1 MVEQGQL
8 FTGAV
13 EDVVLQVHYVAGEG
27 WTTRLTVRRQFEA
40 WAQTRTS
47 SYTRL
52 STDELGD
59 VLDLELG
66 HVLAALGLRSLS
78 DSADAG

>member
-1 MVEQGQL
+1 MVEQQQL
-8 FTGAV
+8 FVGAV
-13 EDVVLQVHYVAGEG
+13 EDVVLQVHFIPGDG
-27 WTTRLTVRRQFEA
+27 WTTRLTVRRQFEQ
-40 WAQTRTS
+40 WAQTRSS

-66 HVLAALGLRSLS
+66 SVLAALGLTSAIGS
-78 DSADAG
+78 DGAG